1 MNICLVLISDGWG
14 GAENVVF
21 NLAKQLSNKGENVSV
36 LLNNEIFNYFSS
48 LKNVRIFRMSYLYN
62 TKALITSILSS
73 KKADIKGDHIWNSGL
88 FYFLNGILRHLYY
101 KKIHKDILHILKQQK
116 IDIIHLHLE
125 NSLQL
130 FMGLFEKLNL
140 PVVITLH
147 G

>member
-36 LLNNEIFNYFSS
+36 LVNNEIFNYFSS
-48 LKNVRIFRMSYLYN
+48 LKNVKIFRMSYLYN

-73 KKADIKGDHIWNSGL
+73 KKADIKRDPIWNSGP
-88 FYFLNGILRHLYY
+88 FYFLNGILRSLYY
-101 KKIHKDILHILKQQK
+101 KKIHKDILYILKQQK
-116 IDIIHLHLE
+116 IDIVHLHLD
-125 NSLQL
+125 SLQL